1 MSVVILGYLS
11 HVLCHLPLPPPWDA
25 KEEIGQSLDE
35 KSKAHPKR
43 QKNKV
48 LEYKGNA
55 LQLALPGVN
64 LQRMNYL
71 FIDIF
76 PAQVGTQI
84 FVDYIEKSH

>member
-1 MSVVILGYLS
+1 MKPFRFLLNKWVQL
-11 HVLCHLPLPPPWDA
+11 WDA

-35 KSKAHPKR
+35 KSKARPKR

-76 PAQVGTQI
+76 LHSG
-84 FVDYIEKSH
+84 Y